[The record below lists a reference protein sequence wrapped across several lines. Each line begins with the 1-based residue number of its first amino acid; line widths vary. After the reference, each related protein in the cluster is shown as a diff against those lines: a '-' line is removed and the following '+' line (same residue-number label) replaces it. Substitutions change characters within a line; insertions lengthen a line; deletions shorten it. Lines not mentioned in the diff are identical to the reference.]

1 MMRILLCGN
10 DGYIGYPLA
19 QQLLRRGHELVGVD
33 ALHRRRMV
41 GERGLESIIPIVDY
55 QQREKA
61 LQRIG
66 TFKKFILGDIARNY
80 DAVRRIFK
88 EFQPEGIIN
97 LAQQPSASYSMID
110 PFHARWTV
118 ENNVHGLLNILWA
131 MRDFAPTSHV
141 VTLGT
146 MGEYGT
152 PNVPIP
158 EGFFEV
164 KFEGY
169 TDILPFPRQTNSI
182 YHTSKV
188 MASDLSWFAARVW
201 ELRITDIQQGVVY
214 GTRIEPMDKPELRTR
229 YDVGECF
236 GTMINRAVACAIME
250 HPIIPYGSG
259 RQKRAYIALRDSIRC
274 LTLAI
279 ENKPTDD
286 DSIHGYRIINQ
297 FDECYNCNEI
307 ADKVAKVAETF
318 DLTARVEHIE
328 NPRIEAEVHFYQPHH
343 EKLYNMGWTQTRT
356 LDDELVTMFEDLLPL
371 KNKMMQHKKRI
382 VPTIKWRPI
391 HTAIKQ
397 ETT

>member
-1 MMRILLCGN
+1 
-10 DGYIGYPLA
+10 
-19 QQLLRRGHELVGVD
+19 
-33 ALHRRRMV
+33 MV
-41 GERGLESIIPIVDY
+41 GERGLASIIPIGDP
-55 QQREKA
+55 QQRERA

-66 TFKKFILGDIARNY
+66 RFKQGILGDIARHY
-80 DAVRRIFK
+80 EVVRRVFQ

-110 PFHARWTV
+110 PFHARWTI
-118 ENNVHGLLNILWA
+118 ENNVHGLLNLLWA

-164 KFEGY
+164 EFEGY
-169 TDILPFPRQTNSI
+169 TDILPFPRQTNSV

-214 GTRIEPMDKPELRTR
+214 GTRTNTMDTPELRTR

-259 RQKRAYIALRDSIRC
+259 RQKRAYIALQDSINC

-279 ENKPTDD
+279 EHPPTDD

-297 FDECYNCNEI
+297 FDDCYNCDEI
-307 ADKVAKVAETF
+307 AANVAKIAETF
-318 DLTARVEHIE
+318 DLQTEIQHIE
-328 NPRIEAEVHFYQPHH
+328 NPRIESEVHFYQPHH
-343 EKLYNMGWTQTRT
+343 EKLYNMGWNQTRS
-356 LDDELVTMFEDLLPL
+356 LDEELVTMFEDLLPQ
-371 KNKMMQHKKRI
+371 KDTMKQYQQRI
-382 VPTIKWRPI
+382 IPTIKWRPI

>member
-1 MMRILLCGN
+1 MMRILLCGY

-19 QQLLRRGHELVGVD
+19 QHLLRRGHELMGID

-41 GERGLESIIPIVDY
+41 GERGLTSIIPIVDP
-55 QQREKA
+55 QQRERA
-61 LQRIG
+61 LQRMG
-66 TFKKFILGDIARNY
+66 MFKQGILGDIARNY
-80 DAVRRIFK
+80 EVVRRVFQ

-110 PFHARWTV
+110 PFHARWTI

-164 KFEGY
+164 EYEGY
-169 TDILPFPRQTNSI
+169 TDILPFPRQTNSV

-214 GTRIEPMDKPELRTR
+214 GTRTNTMDTPELRTR

-236 GTMINRAVACAIME
+236 GTMINRAVACAIMK

-259 RQKRAYIALRDSIRC
+259 RQKRAYIALQDSINC

-279 ENKPTDD
+279 EHPPTDD

-297 FDECYNCNEI
+297 FDDCYNCDAI
-307 ADKVAKVAETF
+307 AANVAKIAKTF
-318 DLTARVEHIE
+318 DLNAEIHHIE
-328 NPRIEAEVHFYQPHH
+328 NPRIESEVHFYQPHH
-343 EKLYNMGWTQTRT
+343 EKLYNMGWTQTRS
-356 LDDELVTMFEDLLPL
+356 LDEELVTMFEDLLPL
-371 KNKMMQHKKRI
+371 KDTLTHYQQRI
-382 VPTIKWRPI
+382 IPTIKWRPI

-397 ETT
+397 EIP